1 MIINTVGTSELEQS
15 EIHLSQKWSEKAKN
29 ARMRNEIDLNEYVID
44 TFSKRTE
51 IDLSWINLIMWI
63 ASTFRNSDQRWRI
76 SPTIH
81 NERETI
87 YTDFYFYKSCHPPH
101 VKRAM
106 HIVKPW
112 D

>member
-1 MIINTVGTSELEQS
+1 MIINTVGASELEQS

-63 ASTFRNSDQRWRI
+63 
-76 SPTIH
+76 
-81 NERETI
+81 
-87 YTDFYFYKSCHPPH
+87 KSI
-101 VKRAM
+101 KS
-106 HIVKPW
+106 
-112 D
+112 